1 MFVSRGMILSVAGI
15 AFGAALA
22 AAITR
27 YLSSLLFGVK
37 PVDALTFA
45 AAAVVLV
52 LAALAASY
60 TPARRA
66 AAVDPVETLRGQ

>member
-1 MFVSRGMILSVAGI
+1 MILSVIGI
-15 AFGAALA
+15 AFGTALA
-22 AAITR
+22 AGVTR

-37 PVDALTFA
+37 PVDAPTFI

-60 TPARRA
+60 IPARRA